1 MIRNRYVCH
10 PGIYIKEAIEEL
22 ELNQSEFA
30 LRTGL
35 SIKNVST
42 LISGDSNITFEVA
55 VKLASFFQNDVEGWI
70 NLQTKY
76 DIFLHEKTIEKE
88 YDDDWKIAKQYDKEF
103 ISHICKVNI
112 TNQDKHKCIDE
123 LRKCFNVG
131 SLQALKQ
138 PNMYVFCK
146 TSVNKDIDEKTIIM
160 RNSWVSIA
168 EQTAKKNKCNAFDKD
183 KLLDKIA
190 DLKRL
195 TKESP
200 SVFVPKLKAILSDA
214 GINLVILPYLKNS
227 NIGGVTK
234 WNSFDQSVVVA
245 INDCGKD
252 ADKFWFSLFHELGH
266 AIKNHKRH
274 MTISYTKN
282 NIEDEEEKD
291 ANEFASNSLI
301 NPKDYISFVS
311 KKTLSES
318 DIKRFANSQGVAPF
332 IVVGR
337 LQKDGYV
344 GWDKFQ
350 NLKTKYK
357 IIY

>member
-1 MIRNRYVCH
+1 MIKKRYVSH
-10 PGIYIKEAIEEL
+10 PGVYIKDAIEEL
-22 ELNQSEFA
+22 EMNQSEFA
-30 LRTGL
+30 LRTGI

-42 LISGDSNITFEVA
+42 LISGDSDITFEVA
-55 VKLASFFQNDVEGWI
+55 VKLASFFQNEVEGWV

-76 DIFLHEKTIEKE
+76 DMYLHEKTLQKE
-88 YDDDWKIAKQYDKEF
+88 YDDDWEIAKKYDKDF
-103 ISHICKVNI
+103 VSHICKIDINA
-112 TNQDKHKCIDE
+112 NNKQNCIDE

-131 SLQALKQ
+131 NLQALKQ

-146 TSVNKDIDEKTIIM
+146 TSINRDIDEKTIIM

-168 EQTAKKNKCNAFDKD
+168 EQIARKNKCGVFNKD
-183 KLLDKIA
+183 ELLDKIPQ
-190 DLKRL
+190 LKKL
-195 TKESP
+195 TLESP
-200 SVFVPKLKAILSDA
+200 TVFVPELKKILSEA

-234 WNSFDQSVVVA
+234 WNSFDQSVMVA

-266 AIKNHKRH
+266 AIKNHKRQ

-282 NIEDEEEKD
+282 NLEDEEDKA

-301 NPKDYISFVS
+301 NREEYLLVVNNKSFTEKSV
-311 KKTLSES
+311 KE
-318 DIKRFANSQGVAPF
+318 FAKQQGVAPF

-344 GWDKFQ
+344 GWDRFQ
-350 NLKTKYK
+350 KIKTKYTVV
-357 IIY
+357 Y